1 MTNEELIKGLYSIRV
16 EIECHKDF
24 APEQAENQLSV
35 IDKVIADIQK
45 WQELKETITEL
56 RDSDGTL
63 SQQEVCQF
71 LVRYMEVLENNEQN

>member
-1 MTNEELIKGLYSIRV
+1 MTNEELIKGLYCIRAI
-16 EIECHKDF
+16 IECNKDM
-24 APEQAENQLSV
+24 PEQTEKQLSV

-71 LVRYMEVLENNEQN
+71 LVRYMEVLEN

>member
-1 MTNEELIKGLYSIRV
+1 MEE
-16 EIECHKDF
+16 
-24 APEQAENQLSV
+24 Q
-35 IDKVIADIQK
+35 

-71 LVRYMEVLENNEQN
+71 LARYMEVLENNESSN